1 MPSFNMSL
9 QQEPTEHR
17 SLKAAVRMLKS
28 VLSWHT
34 ILNTNVRIMYIML
47 NEMFIRLRT
56 FERMYCIET
65 DPSRSKHTEAGPSLP
80 QRTKTI

>member
-34 ILNTNVRIMYIML
+34 ILNTNVV
-47 NEMFIRLRT
+47 RT
-56 FERMYCIET
+56 CYFGTCCSVKMPKFVGDDRPT
-65 DPSRSKHTEAGPSLP
+65 RKSRVANLKGGLLL
-80 QRTKTI
+80 QQ